1 MINGF
6 RCAAV
11 CAAAA
16 AVCGKC
22 ESAFGQMDSIPVTQ
36 QQQQQPPPL
45 IVSVTLIGIIIT
57 AGAPAQLSYAQLS
70 QITPLRLTAA
80 AAGK

>member
-45 IVSVTLIGIIIT
+45 IVSVTLVGINIIIT
-57 AGAPAQLSYAQLS
+57 AGAPTQLLCTSYLKS
-70 QITPLRLTAA
+70 HLY
-80 AAGK
+80 G